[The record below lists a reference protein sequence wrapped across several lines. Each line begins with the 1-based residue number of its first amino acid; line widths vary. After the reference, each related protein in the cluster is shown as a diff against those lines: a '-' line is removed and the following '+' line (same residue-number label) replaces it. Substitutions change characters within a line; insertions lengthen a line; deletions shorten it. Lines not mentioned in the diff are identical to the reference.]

1 MVRSNGQVGRCWAA
15 AVPADNGNMQLRGL
29 DLRICFLCFQCISL
43 LRALNE
49 RKAFNAALDA
59 RRPHAKKAFPAFQIR
74 HRANSSVANGRF
86 EDTEKTTD
94 KVTAYGAAMIKRDQF
109 YNEWTYDPA
118 SKSWQDEYG
127 GRLEDPSFPRT
138 GQLLTPDGKMW
149 GMEFVE
155 VWTNSA
161 GEVQRKKPVGSQD
174 WWQAFMP
181 IWASSCGNITAGW
194 PSRIWN
200 RMQANASMVKLPSLA
215 KYDEFFNKWTY
226 DASQKAWFDEY
237 GGKTFYDPKNIE
249 IKPLVT
255 SDGKEWRRGNRFAWV
270 SGDGQVFLVK
280 PDSSPDAKWKQV
292 SAWFSSSDDVC
303 LGWPS
308 KELKKRLGSG
318 PVLAKDVNASTDVD
332 DAEVVLGATGQR
344 TISNKTSSTRKQDS
358 EKGEAILLLRS
369 ALEKLEE
376 PAKRSSI
383 FTLYRSATQ
392 TMVVTKSMPILFDQ
406 PIVRRAGASAPDS
419 GTDSEAT
426 AAEQIDKALTEVAE
440 VRVWAGREAVSQV
453 NLVEASHSGF
463 SGRGTI
469 FRAFSRF

>member
-1 MVRSNGQVGRCWAA
+1 MTQPEAKSRSLVTSQMVGDWLGVELKWSGQMVRSAGAG
-15 AVPADNGNMQLRGL
+15 LRL
-29 DLRICFLCFQCISL
+29 CPLITVICNCV
-43 LRALNE
+43 ALIFGSAFF
-49 RKAFNAALDA
+49 AFNASPCLGRLMKGKHSMLHWMLAG
-59 RRPHAKKAFPAFQIR
+59 HMQKKHSPLFRFG
-74 HRANSSVANGRF
+74 NSSVANGRF
-86 EDTEKTTD
+86 EDTEKTKD

-270 SGDGQVFLVK
+270 SGEGQVFLVK
-280 PDSSPDAKWKQV
+280 PDSSPDAKWKQ
-292 SAWFSSSDDVC
+292 SWPGLARATTCAWAGHPRSSRNASVRAPPWLKVLAPKPGQRISTAAPSSS
-303 LGWPS
+303 G
-308 KELKKRLGSG
+308 
-318 PVLAKDVNASTDVD
+318 
-332 DAEVVLGATGQR
+332 
-344 TISNKTSSTRKQDS
+344 
-358 EKGEAILLLRS
+358 
-369 ALEKLEE
+369 
-376 PAKRSSI
+376 
-383 FTLYRSATQ
+383 
-392 TMVVTKSMPILFDQ
+392 
-406 PIVRRAGASAPDS
+406 
-419 GTDSEAT
+419 
-426 AAEQIDKALTEVAE
+426 
-440 VRVWAGREAVSQV
+440 
-453 NLVEASHSGF
+453 
-463 SGRGTI
+463 
-469 FRAFSRF
+469 